1 MKIINHFALL
11 LLFGCAVS
19 CTQPENSISNE
30 SIGIIP
36 LPSTYELKPGTF
48 YITGQSSIG
57 IDKSDPEMTALAN
70 YFNEEISDATGFSL
84 PVNNSGTIIFQLGEH
99 KELGEEGYQ
108 LSISADQLILSAYK
122 HHGIFNG
129 IQSVLQLLPPEIKSK
144 TVQADATWSIN
155 CIEVTDKPQF
165 AWRGLMLD
173 VSRHFFTK
181 QEVKKF
187 IDQMAEYKYNVFHW
201 HLTDDQGW
209 RLEVKS
215 LPRLT
220 AIGAWRAPRVGNWWE
235 REPQLPTDSLS
246 YGGYYTT
253 EDIREIVEYAQQR
266 YVTIVPEID
275 IPGHSMA
282 ALSAYPEISCTGG
295 PFHVNVGNT
304 FYTEIENSLCAGNE
318 QTFEVLDSV
327 FAEVARLFPSPYIH
341 IGGDECYK
349 GFWEKCPKCKMRM
362 QKEHLKNL
370 EELQSYFVKR
380 VAAMVQKR
388 GKQVIGWDEILEGGL
403 APEAIVMSWRGM
415 KGGIEAAKQGHS
427 VIMTPTDHCYLDF
440 YQGDPTVEPNT
451 YSMLRLQ
458 DCYKYQ
464 LIPDS
469 VDASLIMGG
478 QGNLWTESVPH
489 YRQVEYMI
497 WPRALAISET
507 LWTDAR
513 LRNWKFFVNRVEQQ
527 FERFDRSG
535 VNYARSIYD
544 PIIYPHWDKEHQL
557 KIAMK
562 TEIEG
567 LSLFYTFD
575 NTIPD
580 IYSNMYTDTLSI
592 PQNASMLRV
601 AAYKGQ
607 EQAGRLIDITIDALK
622 KRAAEGE
629 NKKKEIKNKKKK
641 FKKKK
646 KICKTY

>member
-220 AIGAWRAPRVGNWWE
+220 AIGAWRAPRVDNWWE

-544 PIIYPHWDKEHQL
+544 PIIYPHWDKERQL

-592 PQNASMLRV
+592 PKNASMLRI

-607 EQAGRLIDITIDALK
+607 EQAGRLIDITIDVLK

-629 NKKKEIKNKKKK
+629 KK
-641 FKKKK
+641 
-646 KICKTY
+646 

>member
-327 FAEVARLFPSPYIH
+327 FAEVARIFPSPYIH

-544 PIIYPHWDKEHQL
+544 PIIYPHWDKERQL

-629 NKKKEIKNKKKK
+629 KK
-641 FKKKK
+641 
-646 KICKTY
+646 

>member
-30 SIGIIP
+30 SVGIIP

-57 IDKSDPEMTALAN
+57 IDKSDPEMMALAN

-108 LSISADQLILSAYK
+108 LSTSADQLILSAYK

-144 TVQADATWSIN
+144 TVQADVTWSIN

-215 LPRLT
+215 LPKLT

-304 FYTEIENSLCAGNE
+304 FYTQIENSLCAGNE
-318 QTFEVLDSV
+318 RTFEVLDSV

-544 PIIYPHWDKEHQL
+544 PVIYPHWDKAHQL

-562 TEIEG
+562 TEVEG

-592 PQNASMLRV
+592 PKNASILRV

-622 KRAAEGE
+622 KRATEGE
-629 NKKKEIKNKKKK
+629 KE
-641 FKKKK
+641 
-646 KICKTY
+646 

>member
-592 PQNASMLRV
+592 PKNASMLRV
-601 AAYKGQ
+601 AAYKRQ

-629 NKKKEIKNKKKK
+629 KK
-641 FKKKK
+641 
-646 KICKTY
+646 

>member
-108 LSISADQLILSAYK
+108 LSISSDQLILSAYK

-304 FYTEIENSLCAGNE
+304 FYTKIENSLCAGNE

-544 PIIYPHWDKEHQL
+544 PIIYPHWDKERQL

-592 PQNASMLRV
+592 PKNASMLRI

-607 EQAGRLIDITIDALK
+607 EQAGRLIDITIDVLK

-629 NKKKEIKNKKKK
+629 KK
-641 FKKKK
+641 
-646 KICKTY
+646 

>member
-544 PIIYPHWDKEHQL
+544 PIIYPHWDKERQL

-592 PQNASMLRV
+592 PKNASMLRV
-601 AAYKGQ
+601 AAYKRQ

-622 KRAAEGE
+622 KRAVEGE
-629 NKKKEIKNKKKK
+629 KK
-641 FKKKK
+641 
-646 KICKTY
+646 

>member
-304 FYTEIENSLCAGNE
+304 FYTQIENSLCAGNE

-349 GFWEKCPKCKMRM
+349 GFWEKCSKCKMRM

-592 PQNASMLRV
+592 PKNASMLRV

-629 NKKKEIKNKKKK
+629 KK
-641 FKKKK
+641 
-646 KICKTY
+646 

>member
-108 LSISADQLILSAYK
+108 LSISSDQLILSAYK

-129 IQSVLQLLPPEIKSK
+129 IQSVLRLLPPEIKSK

-304 FYTEIENSLCAGNE
+304 FYTKIENSLCAGNE

-349 GFWEKCPKCKMRM
+349 GFWEKCSKCKMRM

-403 APEAIVMSWRGM
+403 APETIVMSWRGM

-544 PIIYPHWDKEHQL
+544 PIIYPHWDKERQL

-592 PQNASMLRV
+592 PKNASMLRV

-629 NKKKEIKNKKKK
+629 KK
-641 FKKKK
+641 
-646 KICKTY
+646 

>member
-304 FYTEIENSLCAGNE
+304 FYTKIENSLCAGNE

-544 PIIYPHWDKEHQL
+544 PIIYPHWDKERQL

-567 LSLFYTFD
+567 LNLFYTFD

-592 PQNASMLRV
+592 PKNASMLRV

-629 NKKKEIKNKKKK
+629 KK
-641 FKKKK
+641 
-646 KICKTY
+646 

>member
-108 LSISADQLILSAYK
+108 LSISSDQLILSAYK

-215 LPRLT
+215 LPKLT

-349 GFWEKCPKCKMRM
+349 GFWEKCSKCKMRM

-403 APEAIVMSWRGM
+403 APETIVMSWRGM

-544 PIIYPHWDKEHQL
+544 PIIYPHWDKERQL

-592 PQNASMLRV
+592 PKNASMLRV

-629 NKKKEIKNKKKK
+629 KK
-641 FKKKK
+641 
-646 KICKTY
+646 

>member
-108 LSISADQLILSAYK
+108 LSISSDQLILSAYK

-295 PFHVNVGNT
+295 PFHVNEGNT
-304 FYTEIENSLCAGNE
+304 FYTKIENSLCAGNE

-349 GFWEKCPKCKMRM
+349 GFWEKCSKCKMRM

-403 APEAIVMSWRGM
+403 APETIVMSWRGM

-544 PIIYPHWDKEHQL
+544 PIIYPHWDKERQL

-592 PQNASMLRV
+592 PKNASMLRV

-629 NKKKEIKNKKKK
+629 KK
-641 FKKKK
+641 
-646 KICKTY
+646 

>member
-108 LSISADQLILSAYK
+108 LSISSDQLILSAYK

-215 LPRLT
+215 LPGLT

-304 FYTEIENSLCAGNE
+304 FYTKIENSLCAGNE

-349 GFWEKCPKCKMRM
+349 GFWEKCSKCKMRM

-403 APEAIVMSWRGM
+403 APETIVMSWRGM

-544 PIIYPHWDKEHQL
+544 PIIYPHWDKERQL

-592 PQNASMLRV
+592 PKNASMLRV
-601 AAYKGQ
+601 AAYKEQ

-629 NKKKEIKNKKKK
+629 KK
-641 FKKKK
+641 
-646 KICKTY
+646 

>member
-544 PIIYPHWDKEHQL
+544 PIIYPHWDKERQL

-592 PQNASMLRV
+592 PKNASMLRI

-607 EQAGRLIDITIDALK
+607 EQAGRLIDITIDVLK

-629 NKKKEIKNKKKK
+629 KK
-641 FKKKK
+641 
-646 KICKTY
+646 

>member
-84 PVNNSGTIIFQLGEH
+84 PVNNNKTKKNKIGEH

-108 LSISADQLILSAYK
+108 LSKSADQLILSAYK

-349 GFWEKCPKCKMRM
+349 GFWEKCPKCKMRI

-544 PIIYPHWDKEHQL
+544 PIIYPHWDKERQL

-592 PQNASMLRV
+592 PKNASMLRI

-607 EQAGRLIDITIDALK
+607 EQAGRLIDITIDVLK

-629 NKKKEIKNKKKK
+629 KK
-641 FKKKK
+641 
-646 KICKTY
+646 

>member
-215 LPRLT
+215 LPKLT

-304 FYTEIENSLCAGNE
+304 FYTKIENSLCAGNE

-544 PIIYPHWDKEHQL
+544 PIIYPHWDKERQL

-592 PQNASMLRV
+592 PKNASMLRV

-629 NKKKEIKNKKKK
+629 KK
-641 FKKKK
+641 
-646 KICKTY
+646 

>member
-108 LSISADQLILSAYK
+108 LSISSDQLIVSAYK

-304 FYTEIENSLCAGNE
+304 FYTKIENSLCAGNE

-349 GFWEKCPKCKMRM
+349 GFWEKCSKCKMRM

-403 APEAIVMSWRGM
+403 APETIVMSWRGM

-544 PIIYPHWDKEHQL
+544 PIIYPHWDKERQL

-592 PQNASMLRV
+592 PKNASMLRV

-629 NKKKEIKNKKKK
+629 KK
-641 FKKKK
+641 
-646 KICKTY
+646 

>member
-108 LSISADQLILSAYK
+108 LSISSDQLIVSAYK

-304 FYTEIENSLCAGNE
+304 FYTKIENSLCAGNE

-349 GFWEKCPKCKMRM
+349 GFWEKCSKCKMRM

-403 APEAIVMSWRGM
+403 APETIVMSWRGM

-451 YSMLRLQ
+451 YSVLRLQ

-544 PIIYPHWDKEHQL
+544 PIIYPHWDKERQL

-592 PQNASMLRV
+592 PKNASMLRV

-629 NKKKEIKNKKKK
+629 KK
-641 FKKKK
+641 
-646 KICKTY
+646 

>member
-527 FERFDRSG
+527 FERIDRSG

-544 PIIYPHWDKEHQL
+544 PIIYPHWDKERQL

-592 PQNASMLRV
+592 PKNASMLRI

-607 EQAGRLIDITIDALK
+607 EQAGRLIDITIDVLK

-629 NKKKEIKNKKKK
+629 KK
-641 FKKKK
+641 
-646 KICKTY
+646 

>member
-70 YFNEEISDATGFSL
+70 YFNEEINDATGFSL

-108 LSISADQLILSAYK
+108 LSISSDQLILSAYK

-403 APEAIVMSWRGM
+403 APETIVMSWRGM

-544 PIIYPHWDKEHQL
+544 PIIYPHWDKERQL

-592 PQNASMLRV
+592 PKNASMLRV

-629 NKKKEIKNKKKK
+629 KK
-641 FKKKK
+641 
-646 KICKTY
+646 

>member
-1 MKIINHFALL
+1 MKKHHLL
-11 LLFGCAVS
+11 GVILLCSGLFS
-19 CTQPENSISNE
+19 CSSGVIQQANYEV
-30 SIGIIP
+30 IP
-36 LPSTYELKPGTF
+36 LSQEIKITTGNFVLNDRTSIVYPKDNKEMQQNANLLAEYIHQMSGKKLKVTDEPVTSNAIILATGLNADNAEAYQLKVTQDNVTITGTSEAGTF
-48 YITGQSSIG
+48 YG
-57 IDKSDPEMTALAN
+57 IQTLRK
-70 YFNEEISDATGFSL
+70 SL
-84 PVNNSGTIIFQLGEH
+84 PITNKGD
-99 KELGEEGYQ
+99 
-108 LSISADQLILSAYK
+108 IS
-122 HHGIFNG
+122 
-129 IQSVLQLLPPEIKSK
+129 LPAAEINDYPRFSY
-144 TVQADATWSIN
+144 
-155 CIEVTDKPQF
+155 
-165 AWRGLMLD
+165 RGVHLD
-173 VSRHFFTK
+173 VSRHFFPADS
-181 QEVKKF
+181 VKHF
-187 IDQMAEYKYNVFHW
+187 IDMMALHNINRLHW

-215 LPRLT
+215 LPKLT

-544 PIIYPHWDKEHQL
+544 PIIYPHWDKERQL

-629 NKKKEIKNKKKK
+629 KK
-641 FKKKK
+641 
-646 KICKTY
+646 

>member
-108 LSISADQLILSAYK
+108 LSISSDQLILSAYK

-388 GKQVIGWDEILEGGL
+388 GKQVIGWDEILEGGS
-403 APEAIVMSWRGM
+403 APETIVMSWRGM

-513 LRNWKFFVNRVEQQ
+513 LRNWKFFVNRMEQQ

-544 PIIYPHWDKEHQL
+544 PIIYPHWDKERQL

-592 PQNASMLRV
+592 PKNASMLRV

-629 NKKKEIKNKKKK
+629 KK
-641 FKKKK
+641 
-646 KICKTY
+646 

>member
-108 LSISADQLILSAYK
+108 LSISSDQLILSAYK

-295 PFHVNVGNT
+295 PFYVNVGNT

-403 APEAIVMSWRGM
+403 APETIVMSWRGM

-544 PIIYPHWDKEHQL
+544 PIIYPHWDKERQL

-592 PQNASMLRV
+592 PKNASMLRV

-629 NKKKEIKNKKKK
+629 KK
-641 FKKKK
+641 
-646 KICKTY
+646 

>member
-1 MKIINHFALL
+1 MKVINLFALL
-11 LLFGCAVS
+11 FLLGCVVS
-19 CTQPENSISNE
+19 CSQPESGITNE
-30 SIGIIP
+30 SIAIIP
-36 LPSTYELKPGTF
+36 LPDSYELKPGTF

-57 IDKSDPEMTALAN
+57 IDTSDAEMAALAN
-70 YFNEEISDATGFSL
+70 YFNEKTSDATGFSL
-84 PVNNSGTIIFQLGEH
+84 PVGNSGTIVFQLGDY
-99 KELGEEGYQ
+99 KELGEEGYR
-108 LSISADQLILSAYK
+108 LSVLADKLVLSAYK

-129 IQSVLQLLPPEIKSK
+129 IQSVLQLLPAEIKSK
-144 TVQADATWSIN
+144 EIQAHTTWSIN
-155 CIEVTDKPQF
+155 CVEITDTPQF

-181 QEVKKF
+181 QEVKRF
-187 IDQMAEYKYNVFHW
+187 IDQMSEYKYNVFHW

-220 AIGAWRAPRVGNWWE
+220 SVGAWRAARVGNWWE

-246 YGGYYTT
+246 YGGYYTA
-253 EDIREIVEYAQQR
+253 EDVREIVEYARQR

-295 PFHVNVGNT
+295 PFQVNVGNT
-304 FYTEIENSLCAGNE
+304 FYTKTENSLCAGNE
-318 QTFEVLDSV
+318 RTFEMLDSV
-327 FAEVARLFPSPYIH
+327 FTEVTRLFPSPYIH

-362 QKEHLKNL
+362 QKEHLKNT

-380 VAAMVQKR
+380 VADMIRKK

-440 YQGDPTVEPNT
+440 YQGDPIVEPNT

-458 DCYKYQ
+458 GCYKYQ
-464 LIPDS
+464 LVPDS

-489 YRQVEYMI
+489 YRQVEYMV

-507 LWTDAR
+507 LWSDAQS
-513 LRNWKFFVNRVEQQ
+513 RNWKFFVHRVEQQ
-527 FERFDRSG
+527 FKRFDLSG

-544 PIIYPHWDKEHQL
+544 PIILPHLDKENRL
-557 KIAMK
+557 KIELQ
-562 TEIEG
+562 TEVEG
-567 LSLFYTFD
+567 LNLFYTFD

-580 IYSNMYTDTLSI
+580 VYSNTYTDTLSV
-592 PQNASMLRV
+592 PKNASMLRV

-607 EQAGRLIDITIDALK
+607 KQAGRLIDITIEDLK
-622 KRAAEGE
+622 KRAMEP
-629 NKKKEIKNKKKK
+629 KK
-641 FKKKK
+641 
-646 KICKTY
+646 

>member
-108 LSISADQLILSAYK
+108 LSISSDQLILSAYK

-215 LPRLT
+215 LPGLT

-282 ALSAYPEISCTGG
+282 ALSAYPEISSTGG

-304 FYTEIENSLCAGNE
+304 FYTKIENSLCAGNE

-349 GFWEKCPKCKMRM
+349 GFWEKCSKCKMRM

-403 APEAIVMSWRGM
+403 APETIVMSWRGM

-440 YQGDPTVEPNT
+440 YQGDPTVEPNS

-544 PIIYPHWDKEHQL
+544 PIIYPHWDKERQL

-592 PQNASMLRV
+592 PKNASMLRV

-629 NKKKEIKNKKKK
+629 KK
-641 FKKKK
+641 
-646 KICKTY
+646 

>member
-544 PIIYPHWDKEHQL
+544 PIIYPHWDKERQL

-592 PQNASMLRV
+592 PKNASMLRV

-629 NKKKEIKNKKKK
+629 KK
-641 FKKKK
+641 
-646 KICKTY
+646 

>member
-108 LSISADQLILSAYK
+108 LSISSDQLILSAYK

-304 FYTEIENSLCAGNE
+304 FYTKIENSLCAGNE

-349 GFWEKCPKCKMRM
+349 GFWEKCSKCKMRM

-403 APEAIVMSWRGM
+403 APETIVMSWRGM

-544 PIIYPHWDKEHQL
+544 PIIYPHWDKERQL

-592 PQNASMLRV
+592 PKNASMLRI

-629 NKKKEIKNKKKK
+629 KK
-641 FKKKK
+641 
-646 KICKTY
+646 

>member
-629 NKKKEIKNKKKK
+629 KK
-641 FKKKK
+641 
-646 KICKTY
+646 

>member
-478 QGNLWTESVPH
+478 QGNLWTESIPH

-544 PIIYPHWDKEHQL
+544 PIIYPHWDKERQL

-592 PQNASMLRV
+592 PKNASMLRI

-607 EQAGRLIDITIDALK
+607 EQAGRLIDITIDVLK

-629 NKKKEIKNKKKK
+629 KK
-641 FKKKK
+641 
-646 KICKTY
+646 

>member
-108 LSISADQLILSAYK
+108 LSISSDQLILSAYK

-304 FYTEIENSLCAGNE
+304 FYTKIENSLCAGNE

-349 GFWEKCPKCKMRM
+349 GFWEKCSKCKMRM

-403 APEAIVMSWRGM
+403 APETIVMSWRGM

-451 YSMLRLQ
+451 YFMLRLQ

-544 PIIYPHWDKEHQL
+544 PIIYPHWDKERQL

-592 PQNASMLRV
+592 PKNASMLRV

-629 NKKKEIKNKKKK
+629 KK
-641 FKKKK
+641 
-646 KICKTY
+646 

>member
-304 FYTEIENSLCAGNE
+304 FYTKIENSLCAGNE

-544 PIIYPHWDKEHQL
+544 PIIYPHWDKERQL

-629 NKKKEIKNKKKK
+629 KK
-641 FKKKK
+641 
-646 KICKTY
+646 

>member
-108 LSISADQLILSAYK
+108 LSISSDQLILSAYK

-304 FYTEIENSLCAGNE
+304 FYTKIENSLCAGNE

-341 IGGDECYK
+341 IGDECYK

-362 QKEHLKNL
+362 QKEHLKNQ

-544 PIIYPHWDKEHQL
+544 PIIYPHWDKERQL

-580 IYSNMYTDTLSI
+580 IYSNMHTVTLSI
-592 PQNASMLRV
+592 PKNASMLRV

-622 KRAAEGE
+622 KRATEGE
-629 NKKKEIKNKKKK
+629 KK
-641 FKKKK
+641 
-646 KICKTY
+646 

>member
-513 LRNWKFFVNRVEQQ
+513 LRNWKFFVNRVS
-527 FERFDRSG
+527 DI
-535 VNYARSIYD
+535 ARARGQ
-544 PIIYPHWDKEHQL
+544 IIYS
-557 KIAMK
+557 
-562 TEIEG
+562 TC
-567 LSLFYTFD
+567 
-575 NTIPD
+575 
-580 IYSNMYTDTLSI
+580 
-592 PQNASMLRV
+592 R
-601 AAYKGQ
+601 
-607 EQAGRLIDITIDALK
+607 
-622 KRAAEGE
+622 
-629 NKKKEIKNKKKK
+629 
-641 FKKKK
+641 
-646 KICKTY
+646 

>member
-108 LSISADQLILSAYK
+108 LSISSDQLILSAYK

-403 APEAIVMSWRGM
+403 APETIVMSWRGM

-527 FERFDRSG
+527 FERFHRSG

-544 PIIYPHWDKEHQL
+544 PIIYPHWDKERQL

-592 PQNASMLRV
+592 PKNASMLRV

-629 NKKKEIKNKKKK
+629 KK
-641 FKKKK
+641 
-646 KICKTY
+646 

>member
-11 LLFGCAVS
+11 LLFGCTVS

-403 APEAIVMSWRGM
+403 APETIVMSWRGM

-544 PIIYPHWDKEHQL
+544 PIIYPHWDKERQL

-601 AAYKGQ
+601 AAYKRQ

-629 NKKKEIKNKKKK
+629 KK
-641 FKKKK
+641 
-646 KICKTY
+646 

>member
-108 LSISADQLILSAYK
+108 LSISSDQLILSAYK

-215 LPRLT
+215 LPGLT

-304 FYTEIENSLCAGNE
+304 FYTKIENSLCAGNE

-349 GFWEKCPKCKMRM
+349 GFWEKCSKCKMRM

-403 APEAIVMSWRGM
+403 APETIVMSWRGM

-592 PQNASMLRV
+592 PKNASMLRV
-601 AAYKGQ
+601 AAYKEQ

-629 NKKKEIKNKKKK
+629 KK
-641 FKKKK
+641 
-646 KICKTY
+646 

>member
-403 APEAIVMSWRGM
+403 APETIVMSWRGM

-544 PIIYPHWDKEHQL
+544 PIIYPHWNKEHRL

-592 PQNASMLRV
+592 PKNASMLRV

-607 EQAGRLIDITIDALK
+607 EQAGRLIDITIDTLK

-629 NKKKEIKNKKKK
+629 KK
-641 FKKKK
+641 
-646 KICKTY
+646 